1 MNPYFKLDLGTAI
14 TVQRVEIL
22 SSDSESLIGSKIHI
36 GNRGKL
42 PDNCL
47 IKLLDKV
54 YLKLITDVCGT
65 PEFNMLQGHAD

>member
-36 GNRGKL
+36 GNRGKS

-54 YLKLITDVCGT
+54 YFI
-65 PEFNMLQGHAD
+65 